1 MRPGPAGWH
10 RGGSGL
16 VKQHVDR
23 CAPVERYDAGAWGD
37 RAVVLLC
44 DLRVSGLSRRPDRV
58 CVRVPVCAVPSTGVV
73 CVFVFVVPLLRAV
86 SH

>member
-23 CAPVERYDAGAWGD
+23 WAPVERYDAGACLGTEPWSVCVISAFLCFP
-37 RAVVLLC
+37 AVRTVCACACLS
-44 DLRVSGLSRRPDRV
+44 VLSRRRGL
-58 CVRVPVCAVPSTGVV
+58 CACLS
-73 CVFVFVVPLLRAV
+73 
-86 SH
+86 S